1 MAERVG
7 REEEKE
13 AFKIEYEEYRSVK
26 LNQGFLEYIDNDPV
40 GYNFELSWLI
50 LIFNWSLVTNQGAY
64 RILICVAHIFIGWKA
79 E

>member
-1 MAERVG
+1 MSERVS

-40 GYNFELSWLI
+40 SLSFSKI
-50 LIFNWSLVTNQGAY
+50 S
-64 RILICVAHIFIGWKA
+64 
-79 E
+79 